1 MRKSWFCRETHNE
14 INSLNKQWHPCL
26 NHTWSADKAYNNTTA
41 VVNSALSSLH
51 GGSLEITH
59 TWSISDKQDLFEN
72 KNVNVLTLV

>member
-1 MRKSWFCRETHNE
+1 MTSTSKSY
-14 INSLNKQWHPCL
+14 
-26 NHTWSADKAYNNTTA
+26 KAFNNTTA
-41 VVNSALSSLH
+41 VVNHALSSLN